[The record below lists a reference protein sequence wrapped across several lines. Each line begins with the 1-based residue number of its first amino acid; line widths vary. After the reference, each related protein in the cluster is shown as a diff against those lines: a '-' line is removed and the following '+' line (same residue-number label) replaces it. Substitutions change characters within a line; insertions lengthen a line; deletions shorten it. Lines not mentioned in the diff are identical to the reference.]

1 MIYPVR
7 LFGDPILRKT
17 AAPVST
23 FDDTLRTLADDMIDT
38 MYHYNGVGLAA
49 PQIGIGKRL
58 FIAAEIDPEAR
69 DDDDDGPPPQTKAE
83 KRTRWG
89 VIHDHVMV
97 NPVIQARSGTQIGV
111 DGCLSMPGLTIEA
124 MQRDLSVEVHFQ
136 DVSGQH
142 QSLTATGH
150 FAHVIQHE
158 LDHLDG
164 ILFFDRL
171 PESDRRAFMNE
182 HRKEL
187 AEMQREAKA
196 FLKSFEGNLPV
207 IS

>member
-7 LFGDPILRKT
+7 LYGDPILRKP
-17 AAPVST
+17 AAPVTT
-23 FDDTLRTLADDMIDT
+23 FDETLHTLAADMIDT

-69 DDDDDGPPPQTKAE
+69 DDDDGPPPQTKTE

-89 VIHDHVMV
+89 VIREYVMV
-97 NPVIQARSGTQIGV
+97 NPVIQTRSGTQVGA
-111 DGCLSMPGLTIEA
+111 DGCLSIPGLTIEA

-136 DVSGQH
+136 DVAGQP
-142 QSLTATGH
+142 QALTATGH

-171 PESDRRAFMNE
+171 PEPDRRAFMNE

>member
-7 LFGDPILRKT
+7 LYGDPILRKT
-17 AAPVST
+17 AAPVTT
-23 FDDTLRTLADDMIDT
+23 FDDTLSALAADMIDT

-69 DDDDDGPPPQTKAE
+69 DDDDDRPPPQTKDE
-83 KRTRWG
+83 KRARWG
-89 VIHDHVMV
+89 VICEHVMV
-97 NPVIQARSGTQIGV
+97 NPVIQMRTGTQTGV
-111 DGCLSMPGLTIEA
+111 DGCLSVPGLSVEA
-124 MQRDLSVEVHFQ
+124 MPRDLTVEVHFQ
-136 DVSGQH
+136 NLAGQH
-142 QSLTATGH
+142 QALTATGH

-171 PESDRRAFMNE
+171 PEAERRAFMNA

-196 FLKSFEGNLPV
+196 FLKTFEGALPV